1 MITTLL
7 DKIYFQIKKNK
18 NLLVVFIQ
26 LIFSIQLYATD
37 YHVGPGQSLATIS
50 EVPWSTLQPGDRV
63 YIHWSSTLYKEKWVI
78 NRQGTADNPIEI
90 IGVDGPEGQQA
101 VIDGNGAVTVA
112 GVNFWNEQRG
122 VIKIGGS
129 NTPADGLPA
138 YIIIDNLEI
147 RSGRP
152 PYQFTNDNGE
162 TETYSNNAAAIY
174 VEKAANLI
182 IRNCSLH
189 DSGNGLFIGAYNGQ
203 TENILIEKN
212 HIYDNGI
219 EGRIY
224 EHNTYTAAINITYQF
239 NHFGPL
245 RSGADGNNLK
255 DRSAGLVVRYN
266 WIESGNRQLDL
277 VDAEDSELLVNHAN
291 YHTTYVYG
299 NILIEPED
307 AGNSQMVH
315 YGGDSGTE
323 VDYRK
328 GDLYFYNNTVISTRT
343 GNTTL
348 IRLSTNDETAYVFNN
363 VIYTSASGDRF
374 AMISGNGTFNMH
386 HNWLKPDWK
395 DCHCTPDGIVD
406 DQGNNL
412 TGSDPL
418 FENFSEQNFYLQNNS
433 PLIDQ
438 AAEIP
443 NELLPDYDISYA
455 YLKHQDSETRLVF
468 GNIDIGAF
476 EYSSTLSVNDLSFD
490 NKILITPNPIYDVFT
505 IELENEILDKVV
517 IYNDLGQQVKLI
529 YSNEVNI
536 SNLNTG
542 VYYIKITCKSG
553 KFATKKIIKY
563 YPN

>member
-1 MITTLL
+1 MISTLK
-7 DKIYFQIKKNK
+7 DKISFQIQNK
-18 NLLVVFIQ
+18 YGLTVLIL
-26 LIFSIQLYATD
+26 LIFSMWSYATN
-37 YHVGPGQSLATIS
+37 YHVGPGQSLTTIS

-63 YIHWSSTLYKEKWVI
+63 YIHWSSAPYKEKWVI
-78 NRQGTADNPIEI
+78 NRQGTAENPIEI
-90 IGVDGPEGQQA
+90 IGVDGPERQQA

-112 GVNFWNEQRG
+112 GVNFWNESRG

-138 YIIIDNLEI
+138 NIIIDNLEI

-152 PYQFTNDNGE
+152 PYQFTNDNSQ
-162 TETYSNNAAAIY
+162 TETYANNAAAIY
-174 VEKAANLI
+174 VEKAANLT
-182 IRNCSLH
+182 IRNCTLH
-189 DSGNGLFIGAYNGQ
+189 DSGNGLFIGANGGQ

-245 RSGADGNNLK
+245 RSGAEGNNLK

-277 VDAEDSELLVNHAN
+277 VDAEDSEVLVNHPN
-291 YHTTYVYG
+291 YNTTYVYG
-299 NILIEPED
+299 NVLIEPED

-315 YGGDSGTE
+315 YGGDSETE
-323 VDYRK
+323 GDYRK

-343 GNTTL
+343 ENTTL
-348 IRLSTNDETAYVFNN
+348 IRLSTNDETAHVFNN

-395 DCHCTPDGIVD
+395 DCHCTPDGILD
-406 DQGNNL
+406 DQGDNL

-418 FENFSEQNFYLQNNS
+418 FVDFTNQNYYLQNNS

-438 AAEIP
+438 ATDIP
-443 NELLPDYDISYA
+443 GELLPDHDISYI
-455 YLKHQDSETRLVF
+455 YLKHQDSESRLIS

-476 EYSSTLSVNDLSFD
+476 EYNSTLSVNHLSFD
-490 NKILITPNPIYDVFT
+490 HKISISPNPVNDVFKIKIENETLEKAIIYD
-505 IELENEILDKVV
+505 
-517 IYNDLGQQVKLI
+517 DLGQQVKLVN
-529 YSNEVNI
+529 SNKVDI
-536 SNLNTG
+536 SNLNSG
-542 VYYIKITCKSG
+542 VYFIKVISKSG
-553 KFATKKIIKY
+553 NIFTEKIMKY
-563 YPN
+563 